1 MEVQPNAAC
10 RRSPADGDKPVIN
23 AESGNR
29 GETTMTTA
37 SLTYAATGGSTY
49 RMPVTGGY
57 LRRDGRQCM
66 CGTLSTCGLGP
77 TTLWRKMTP
86 EDFAGYIESMIA
98 ESAVQAII
106 EHE

>member
-1 MEVQPNAAC
+1 MTKKIY
-10 RRSPADGDKPVIN
+10 SGPVTLTH
-23 AESGNR
+23 E
-29 GETTMTTA
+29 A
-37 SLTYAATGGSTY
+37 SDGSTY
-49 RMPVTGGY
+49 RMPAGGGY
-57 LRRDGRQCM
+57 LRCDGRQCM

-77 TTLWRKMTP
+77 TTLWRKMTQ